1 MKTRKCDR
9 KPKMP
14 LILLFAA
21 MWVAGC
27 NSAKHVPDGQY
38 WLQKNRIKLNTESV
52 MYSKGAV
59 KDNLAHLI
67 VQRPNTYRLRGL
79 YPSKLFAYNI
89 RYKKLHSRPDSLL
102 PKYVERPVIY
112 DSSFAPKSILNMRNY
127 LFNLGYFYAKIKD
140 TVRFTGKKA
149 SVTYIINSGTNYLI
163 NKQHLDVDDSGIARK
178 VADAM
183 DETVLKKNIAF
194 TYSLLDEER
203 SRITSLIRN
212 SGYYSFSQENIRF
225 EIDTMDKAFF
235 RQVENPFENAINYII
250 AAKNNR
256 KPTIDIYL
264 IIRTKEDTSNV
275 MYRIDKVNVFPDY
288 GGIADRSD
296 SSMVQKIIDSVV
308 YKYHD
313 IYVHA
318 KVLNDRIFLRPGR
331 LYSLAD
337 YDKTI
342 VKLNELGI
350 FQYIRIQLFE
360 NKDDTTLSCNIYL
373 NRSKKHDMS
382 ADVEVT
388 SGSTYRLGAS
398 GGVSFRDKNF
408 AKGAN
413 LLSVSLNGGEEYN
426 YNKSD
431 GKTFSDHFI
440 LQTQYYG
447 INASIDFPKFVAP
460 VPAKLFNNSSL
471 PHTILTGGVNVIDR
485 VEYFT
490 LINTS
495 AYFKYNW
502 HQSQAKTWELSPAFI
517 NIIRLPVKTPSFED
531 KLASNQFL
539 RDSYKEIFIEGENI
553 SYNFNNIQKKR
564 GKNYFTLQ
572 LGFEEAGGLLGAVNS
587 LGYAL
592 NDVFNIKFAQYVKF
606 DFDAQRYFHLP
617 YSLFALRFYGGI
629 GIPNGQL
636 STLPYVKQYYV
647 GGAYSL
653 RGWRIR
659 TLGPGSSYDTNA
671 VKSANT
677 LDRTGDIK
685 LEFNGEYRFP
695 ILPLFSGTVKMNG
708 ALFMDAGN
716 IWLAQKDTT
725 YHDGE
730 FNIGRLGHDIAMD
743 MGAGARFDIASFLT
757 LRADVAVPV
766 KKPYIPNNNGWV
778 FDQIDFKSPSW
789 RTNNLVLN
797 ISIGYSF

>member
-1 MKTRKCDR
+1 MTMKTRKCDR

-440 LQTQYYG
+440 L
-447 INASIDFPKFVAP
+447 
-460 VPAKLFNNSSL
+460 
-471 PHTILTGGVNVIDR
+471 
-485 VEYFT
+485 
-490 LINTS
+490 
-495 AYFKYNW
+495 
-502 HQSQAKTWELSPAFI
+502 
-517 NIIRLPVKTPSFED
+517 
-531 KLASNQFL
+531 
-539 RDSYKEIFIEGENI
+539 
-553 SYNFNNIQKKR
+553 
-564 GKNYFTLQ
+564 
-572 LGFEEAGGLLGAVNS
+572 
-587 LGYAL
+587 
-592 NDVFNIKFAQYVKF
+592 
-606 DFDAQRYFHLP
+606 
-617 YSLFALRFYGGI
+617 
-629 GIPNGQL
+629 
-636 STLPYVKQYYV
+636 
-647 GGAYSL
+647 
-653 RGWRIR
+653 
-659 TLGPGSSYDTNA
+659 
-671 VKSANT
+671 
-677 LDRTGDIK
+677 
-685 LEFNGEYRFP
+685 
-695 ILPLFSGTVKMNG
+695 
-708 ALFMDAGN
+708 
-716 IWLAQKDTT
+716 
-725 YHDGE
+725 
-730 FNIGRLGHDIAMD
+730 
-743 MGAGARFDIASFLT
+743 
-757 LRADVAVPV
+757 
-766 KKPYIPNNNGWV
+766 
-778 FDQIDFKSPSW
+778 
-789 RTNNLVLN
+789 
-797 ISIGYSF
+797 